1 MNNFLQFYGA
11 NKISPVDQNISD
23 IEIHFKRRLDLY
35 REIGLPTVVFESKE
49 VLEVAPGSGFN
60 SIVIANLPIK
70 LYDLVEP
77 NPTGFEKMV
86 DLFTKTK
93 SNKTE
98 IRFHNTTLENFKAK
112 LYDIVICEGLLPGL
126 NDHEIFLKKLTTHV
140 KVGGI
145 LVLTTVD
152 SVSVFFETM
161 RRYLAILLIKNNNL
175 IEFNSKVTFLT
186 KTFSN
191 HISSLKGA
199 TRSTEDWVIDNLLN
213 PATISIANQNE
224 FSFSKS
230 INLLSDKF
238 IFYGSSPNFISNYKW
253 YKSIQD
259 DLTYNKGIII
269 DYESKIHNLLN
280 MNELGLVSIE
290 NNKTLINLTKI
301 FAKIVEEKYSNIE
314 NDLLFTNNAIIS
326 DLSVLQNI
334 NLIIKKNKL
343 NNSEFVM
350 DEFLNLF
357 KNGNL
362 PSSEDINSMKYFN
375 KAFGRGQQ
383 YISFI
388 KTS

>member
-35 REIGLPTVVFESKE
+35 REIGLPTIFFESKE
-49 VLEVAPGSGFN
+49 VLEVAPGSGYN

-77 NPTGFEKMV
+77 NPTGFDKMV

-98 IRFHNTTLENFKAK
+98 IKFHNITLENYKDK

-126 NDHEIFLKKLTTHV
+126 NNHEIFLKKLTTHV

-152 SVSVFFETM
+152 SVSIFFETL

-175 IEFNSKVTFLT
+175 IDFNSKVSFLT

-191 HISSLKGA
+191 HIASLNGA
-199 TRSTEDWVIDNLLN
+199 TRSIEDWVIDNLLN

-230 INLLSDKF
+230 INLLSDNF

-253 YKSIQD
+253 YKNIQD
-259 DLTYNKGIII
+259 DFKYNEGIIL

-280 MNELGLVSIE
+280 MNELGLISID
-290 NNKTLINLTKI
+290 NNKLINLTKN
-301 FAKIVEEKYSNIE
+301 FAKVVEEKYSNIE
-314 NDLLFTNNAIIS
+314 NELLFTNNSINS

-334 NLIIKKNKL
+334 NYIIKKNKL
-343 NNSEFVM
+343 NNSEFAM

-362 PSSEDINSMKYFN
+362 PSSEDINNMKYFN
-375 KAFGRGQQ
+375 NAFGRGQQ

-388 KTS
+388 KTK

>member
-35 REIGLPTVVFESKE
+35 REIGLPTIFFESKE
-49 VLEVAPGSGFN
+49 VLEVAPGSGYN

-77 NPTGFEKMV
+77 NPTGFDKMV

-98 IRFHNTTLENFKAK
+98 IKFHNTTLENYKDK

-126 NDHEIFLKKLTTHV
+126 NDHEIFLKKLITHV

-152 SVSVFFETM
+152 SVSVFFETL

-175 IEFNSKVTFLT
+175 IDFNSKVAFLT

-191 HISSLKGA
+191 HIASLNGA
-199 TRSTEDWVIDNLLN
+199 TRSIEDWVIDNLLN

-230 INLLSDKF
+230 INLLSDNF

-253 YKSIQD
+253 YKNIQD
-259 DLTYNKGIII
+259 DFTYNEGIIL

-280 MNELGLVSIE
+280 MNELGLISID
-290 NNKTLINLTKI
+290 NNKYLINLTKN
-301 FAKIVEEKYSNIE
+301 FAKVVEEKYSNIE
-314 NDLLFTNNAIIS
+314 NELLFTNNSINS

-334 NLIIKKNKL
+334 NFIIKKNKL
-343 NNSEFVM
+343 NNSEFAM

-362 PSSEDINSMKYFN
+362 PSSEDINNMKYFN

-388 KTS
+388 KTK

>member
-35 REIGLPTVVFESKE
+35 REIGLPTIFFESKE
-49 VLEVAPGSGFN
+49 VLEVAPGSGYN

-77 NPTGFEKMV
+77 NPTGFDKMV

-98 IRFHNTTLENFKAK
+98 IKFHNITLENYKDK

-126 NDHEIFLKKLTTHV
+126 NNHEIFLKKLTTHV

-152 SVSVFFETM
+152 SVSIFFETL

-175 IEFNSKVTFLT
+175 IDFNSKVSFLT

-191 HISSLKGA
+191 HIASLNGA
-199 TRSTEDWVIDNLLN
+199 TRSIEDWVIDNLLN

-230 INLLSDKF
+230 INLLSDNF

-253 YKSIQD
+253 YKNIQD
-259 DLTYNKGIII
+259 DFKYNEGIIL

-280 MNELGLVSIE
+280 MNELGLISID
-290 NNKTLINLTKI
+290 NNKLINLTKN
-301 FAKIVEEKYSNIE
+301 FAKVVEEKYSNIE
-314 NDLLFTNNAIIS
+314 NELLFTNNSINS

-334 NLIIKKNKL
+334 NYIIKKNKL
-343 NNSEFVM
+343 NNSGFAM

-362 PSSEDINSMKYFN
+362 PSSEDINNMKYFN
-375 KAFGRGQQ
+375 NAFGRGQQ

-388 KTS
+388 KTK